1 MLKPTRVL
9 VQLSISLD
17 LPESLLDLSR
27 CDLLSKRGLLV
38 LLDDAVLLHILDL
51 AVGLVDPVLRQ
62 VTREVPPQLA
72 YVENWRK
79 LHLLS
84 QPQPIAAYPS
94 GGHDGV
100 RSDDLHSVLG
110 S

>member
-1 MLKPTRVL
+1 MLRPTGAL

-17 LPESLLDLSR
+17 PPESLLDPSR

-51 AVGLVDPVLRQ
+51 VVGLVDLVLRQ
-62 VTREVPPQLA
+62 VAREVPPQLS

-84 QPQPIAAYPS
+84 QPQLIAVYPS

-100 RSDDLHSVLG
+100 R
-110 S
+110 